1 MDLNNI
7 ISNLEFKNITNVNY
21 EDVLELLKIRN
32 KENVRNKMFNKK
44 YITRFDHNSWLKKIK
59 KTSKEDFYIIY
70 YKHIVCGG
78 LGIKNYDNK
87 LKECDWAFYI
97 SDNFN
102 FPGLGASIEF
112 KSINFLLKKYK
123 LSRLYCYV
131 LKNNPNVIKL
141 HKKFFFLKVPILIK
155 KLNDYNINI
164 SKNNI
169 IKFCLDLKRWK
180 SESKK
185 LVKKLKIHEKKSQY

>member
-78 LGIKNYDNK
+78 LGIKNYDNNYFTVFSGK
-87 LKECDWAFYI
+87 IDHSIWVADEVCKSLKERFSY
-97 SDNFN
+97 
-102 FPGLGASIEF
+102 
-112 KSINFLLKKYK
+112 
-123 LSRLYCYV
+123 
-131 LKNNPNVIKL
+131 
-141 HKKFFFLKVPILIK
+141 
-155 KLNDYNINI
+155 
-164 SKNNI
+164 
-169 IKFCLDLKRWK
+169 
-180 SESKK
+180 
-185 LVKKLKIHEKKSQY
+185 